1 MNYSLSPSRFDMLYI
16 RDSLLYIMSCYLS
29 YWYLPIS
36 SKESDLSHRELVL
49 TGYFIFFK
57 LFSANPRE
65 HCLVK
70 SQQVL
75 K

>member
-36 SKESDLSHRELVL
+36 SKESDLWHQK
-49 TGYFIFFK
+49 GIFTQRIGAHWIFY
-57 LFSANPRE
+57 LFQTVFCKP
-65 HCLVK
+65 
-70 SQQVL
+70 
-75 K
+75 